1 MGRIAPPRES
11 NMKVLLCLLSDQHVP
26 NLLSVHHYRPDQLV
40 LVETPQMQMR
50 DTARHFLQALRQ
62 GGLEYASHCHRQAVT
77 VEDDLPLIRA
87 ALQEAYGRFP
97 AANWVAKATGGT
109 KPMSIA
115 TYDFF
120 KAVGGKVVYTNF
132 SHSEKLIDLDTG
144 TAEICDHHPTVN
156 EFVTGY
162 GFRLVKP
169 AQDVEDAKRRA
180 AQPLWRTTANMLAR
194 SEAGYDGPALDRE
207 SWEKLRKK
215 GLELSAEQTAFPNEE
230 LRQMWFDGAASRS
243 LSKYEGEFLTGG
255 WLEVFFYNLLSR
267 HQEQLGIW
275 DVALGQNI
283 GTENAQT
290 GASNDIDVC
299 FMHNHGLAM
308 LECKSGSQGY
318 SHSSGMDTLNK
329 IEAVAQQQGALRVR
343 SFFATTWSDVLDKQ
357 GNVKDGLKRRAAM
370 YKCTL
375 ITREQ
380 IRELAELAE
389 SSRTA
394 DRLRQ
399 LFLL

>member
-1 MGRIAPPRES
+1 
-11 NMKVLLCLLSDQHVP
+11 MKVLLCLLSDQHVP

-40 LVETPQMQMR
+40 LVETPQMQKR
-50 DTARHFLQALRQ
+50 ETARHFLDALGQ
-62 GGLEYASHCHRQAVT
+62 GGLDYASRCHRQVIPA
-77 VEDDLPLIRA
+77 EDDLPLIRA

-97 AANWVAKATGGT
+97 AASWVANATGGT

-132 SHSEKLIDLDTG
+132 SHPEKLIDLDTG
-144 TAEICDHHPTVN
+144 AAEICSHRPAVN

-180 AQPLWRTTANMLAR
+180 VQPLWRTTANMLAKN
-194 SEAGYDGPALDRE
+194 EASYDGPALDRE

-215 GLELSAEQTAFPNEE
+215 GLELSAEQAAFPNEE
-230 LRQMWFDGAASRS
+230 LRQMWFEGAPSRT
-243 LSKYEGEFLTGG
+243 LSKYDGEFLTGG

-267 HQEQLGIW
+267 HQEHLGIW

-290 GASNDIDVC
+290 GVSNDIDVS

-308 LECKSGSQGY
+308 LECKSGSNGY
-318 SHSSGMDTLNK
+318 SQSSGMDTLNK

-357 GNVKDGLKRRAAM
+357 GNVRDGLKRRADM

-375 ITREQ
+375 ITRDQ
-380 IRELAELAE
+380 IRELAELELAE
-389 SSRTA
+389 SPGTVNRVKELF
-394 DRLRQ
+394 RL
-399 LFLL
+399 